1 MDLALWTSYE
11 RDWDEVID
19 NAHWAEANGLQGF
32 WYADHFMPNTDDD
45 SASGGQA
52 LECWTV
58 LAAVGATVPR
68 LRLTSMVSPVTIH
81 HPVVLAKRAA
91 TVAAIAGERVVLG
104 LGAGWQVNEHAAYGF
119 DLPAAGPRVT
129 RFEEAIE
136 VIHRLLHD
144 DVAEFAGTYYQL
156 TAAPFAPRP
165 RLPIMV
171 GTGSPRMSRITARW
185 ADEWNTWG
193 NPAELRRRTEL
204 WLAGCEAVGRDPDS
218 MRRSAQALVFL
229 TDDDATRD
237 AIRAMAPADRTLA
250 GGPAELIDLIGTYVE
265 AGIDEFAIPDFTL
278 GRTRAERRETLERL
292 RADVLAA
299 FLPPS

>member
-1 MDLALWTSYE
+1 MDLAVWTSYE
-11 RDWDEVID
+11 RDWDEVLD
-19 NAHWAEANGLQGF
+19 NARWAEANGLQGF

-45 SASGGQA
+45 APSAGPA

-58 LAAVGATVPR
+58 LAAVGALVPR
-68 LRLTSMVSPVTIH
+68 LRLTSMVSPITIH

-91 TVAAIAGERVVLG
+91 TTAAIVGERVVLG
-104 LGAGWQVNEHAAYGF
+104 LGAGWQVNEHRAYGF
-119 DLPAAGPRVT
+119 DLPAPGARVS

-144 DVAEFAGTYYQL
+144 DVSDFAGEHYRL
-156 TAAPFAPRP
+156 DAAPFAPRP
-165 RLPIMV
+165 HLPIMV
-171 GTGSPRMSRITARW
+171 GTGSPRMARITAQW

-193 NPAELRRRTEL
+193 NPDELRRRTEI
-204 WLAGCEAVGRDPDS
+204 WQEGCAAVGRDPGT

-250 GGPAELIDLIGTYVE
+250 GGPAELTELIGTYVD
-265 AGIDEFAIPDFTL
+265 AGVDEFAIPDFTL
-278 GRTRAERRETLERL
+278 GRSRAERRETLERL
-292 RADVLAA
+292 RADVLGA